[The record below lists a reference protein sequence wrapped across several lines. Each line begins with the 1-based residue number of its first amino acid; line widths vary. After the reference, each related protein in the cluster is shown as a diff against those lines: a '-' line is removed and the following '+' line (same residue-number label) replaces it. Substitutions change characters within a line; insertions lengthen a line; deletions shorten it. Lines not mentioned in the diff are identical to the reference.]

1 MNTFELEKV
10 LNTFKPPE
18 WDTGVFARNELRSP
32 TEKCV
37 FICNTD
43 CSHNKG
49 THWVALSINDQ
60 GEGLYFDS
68 YGLPPVFKEF
78 STFFEGH
85 ICTYNDVQLQRP
97 FSLACGHYCALFALH
112 TFAGCSM
119 ETTVNRMEKYSDD
132 QIENFVEQI
141 LMK

>member
-18 WDTGVFARNELRSP
+18 WDTRVFARNELRSP

-43 CSHNKG
+43 CSHNEG

-68 YGLPPVFKEF
+68 YGLP
-78 STFFEGH
+78 
-85 ICTYNDVQLQRP
+85 
-97 FSLACGHYCALFALH
+97 LACGHYCALFALH
-112 TFAGCSM
+112 IFAGCSM
-119 ETTVNRMEKYSDD
+119 EMTVNRMEKYSDD
-132 QIENFVEQI
+132 QIKTLWN
-141 LMK
+141 KY